1 MKTLE
6 ELRGRITNV
15 EEMQSI
21 VSTMKSLSAARIRQ
35 YESAANATIAY
46 SQTVQLAFQILIQSH
61 KPIPLKADYQ
71 LDDRRHAMVLFGSDQ
86 GFCGRI
92 NEEVLQSATQFISEI
107 GPSEKR
113 NHPIV
118 LVIGTRL
125 EQLLTSSGVE
135 VEHSFRLPNS
145 VAKITEL
152 IQRVIVQIERCQ
164 QKFEIDH
171 IGLFFNQR
179 TSASTF
185 SAHQSQ
191 LLPIADVYLEELGSK
206 PWNSRSRPVYP
217 IGWQELFSV
226 VVQQHLFLQLF
237 RACAESLASENASRI
252 AAMQQAESNIQQ
264 RLSNLNSEFNQS
276 RQTAITEELLDIITG
291 FEASDE

>member
-6 ELRGRITNV
+6 ELRGRITSV

-46 SQTVQLAFQILIQSH
+46 SQTVRLAFQVLIQAH
-61 KPIPLKADYQ
+61 KPIPFKAESQ
-71 LDDRRHAMVLFGSDQ
+71 VEDRRYAMVLFGSDQ

-92 NEEVLQSATQFISEI
+92 NEEILQSATQFISEI
-107 GPSEKR
+107 DAGEGR
-113 NHPIV
+113 NRPIV

-125 EQLLTSSGVE
+125 NQLLTAAGVK

-152 IQRVIVQIERCQ
+152 IQRVIVRIESCQ
-164 QKFEIDH
+164 KEYEIDH
-171 IGLFFNQR
+171 IELFFNQR
-179 TSASTF
+179 KSASTF
-185 SAHQSQ
+185 SANQSQ
-191 LLPIADVYLEELGSK
+191 LLPIADEYLEELGAE

-217 IGWQELFSV
+217 IGWQELFSI

-237 RACAESLASENASRI
+237 RACTESLASENASRI
-252 AAMQQAESNIQQ
+252 AAMQQAESNIEQ
-264 RLSNLNSEFNQS
+264 RLSNLNSAFNQS

-291 FEASDE
+291 FEASYE